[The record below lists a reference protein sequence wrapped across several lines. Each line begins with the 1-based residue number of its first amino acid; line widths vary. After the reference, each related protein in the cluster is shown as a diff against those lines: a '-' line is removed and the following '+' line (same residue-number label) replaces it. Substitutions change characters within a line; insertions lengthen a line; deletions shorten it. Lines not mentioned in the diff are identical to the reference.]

1 MSAAA
6 WCAATFAAALGA
18 GCATVSTPDFD
29 LTSDCRLRS
38 MPWSERRAPAPGFGF
53 GYGVIGGSRLDSA
66 DASPGG
72 RESARSEGGD
82 GRRREPGYGGVGF
95 GFDLGGLRS
104 GGEPPDL
111 VPQWLEDGPRFPA
124 TYSNSCIPLR
134 CFVKGGWPLVIDY
147 TADGASLSTIELH
160 VPGREATVISL
171 DNRRGRH
178 LLKFELPQ
186 ALGADT
192 LPAMMLV
199 RSVRDAPGPSA
210 PGYLQIHGLGAGP
223 RAVGSV
229 AIERVVFQPPLV
241 DRSEGQQARYSF
253 RSASDFNRVAVDV
266 MRVDNV
272 AGQLRVGLARE
283 FRFDG
288 GIDRGTVFGLA
299 PPRFWDGTDANNR
312 PSFGTHLLQVRA
324 WMSVREDANWVTA
337 WSEMP
342 VRVTE

>member
-6 WCAATFAAALGA
+6 WGVGMLAAALAA

-38 MPWSERRAPAPGFGF
+38 MPWSERRAPGPGFGF

-66 DASPGG
+66 DAPQVG
-72 RESARSEGGD
+72 RESSRSDGAGGRHD
-82 GRRREPGYGGVGF
+82 LGYGGIGF
-95 GFDLGGLRS
+95 GFDLGGLLS
-104 GGEPPDL
+104 GGEPPDF
-111 VPQWLEDGPRFPA
+111 VPQWLEDGPGLPA
-124 TYSNSCIPLR
+124 NYSNSCIPLR

-147 TADGASLSTIELH
+147 TADGASLSTIEIH
-160 VPGREATVISL
+160 VPAREPTVIHL

-178 LLKFELPQ
+178 LLKFELPP
-186 ALGADT
+186 ALGAET
-192 LPAMMLV
+192 LPAVMLV
-199 RSVRDAPGPSA
+199 RSMRDAPGPSA
-210 PGYLQIHGLGAGP
+210 PGFLQIHGLGAGP

-241 DRSEGQQARYSF
+241 DRSEGEQARYSF

-288 GIDRGTVFGLA
+288 GIDRGTVFGLT
-299 PPRFWDGTDANNR
+299 PPRFWDGTDASNR
-312 PSFGTHLLQVRA
+312 ASLGSHLLQVRA
-324 WMSVREDANWVTA
+324 WMSVREEADWVTA